1 MSTQECVLTSTNIVT
16 FASQQDLN
24 IWSNFWHTRDQELFD
39 DLRKDGC
46 IRLVRGKVW
55 NKENLIEISHQYD
68 YSSAEVYTAC
78 QEVIQR
84 WQKRDDFKQ
93 MVTSVNVK
101 IEAFRSAVVAE
112 FT

>member
-16 FASQQDLN
+16 FASQQYLN
-24 IWSNFWHTRDQELFD
+24 ILSNFWHIRDQEFFD
-39 DLRKDGC
+39 DLREKGC

-55 NKENLIEISHQYD
+55 NKENLIKISHQYE
-68 YSSAEVYTAC
+68 YSSAEAYTAC
-78 QEVIQR
+78 QEVIQQ

-93 MVTSVNVK
+93 MITSVNVK